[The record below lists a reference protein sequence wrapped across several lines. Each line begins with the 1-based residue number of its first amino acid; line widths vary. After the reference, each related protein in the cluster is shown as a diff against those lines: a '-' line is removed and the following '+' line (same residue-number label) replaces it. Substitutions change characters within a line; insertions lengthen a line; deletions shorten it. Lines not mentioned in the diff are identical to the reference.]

1 MPGVTETTTRRLMQR
16 DERQAQILTA
26 AAAAFARTGF
36 AGTSMDDV
44 AAEAGI
50 TRLIVYRHFDSKED
64 LYRAVLTKVTE
75 RLGEEWR
82 RGLQRVDRRGFV
94 FDTLLTVAREQPDG
108 FHLLFEH
115 AAREPKFAAFAE
127 DVHQLQV
134 DLTDEIVGQTIPDQR
149 LRPWVNRTIVGYLV
163 DSVLAWLEVGDPD
176 LDAQFI
182 DRATDGLVALYLTWA
197 PDAVPAIP
205 SPEA

>member
-1 MPGVTETTTRRLMQR
+1 MTETTTRRLMQR
-16 DERQAQILTA
+16 DERQAQILVA

-64 LYRAVLTKVTE
+64 LYRAVLTKVTH
-75 RLGEEWR
+75 RLGEEWQK
-82 RGLQRVDRRGFV
+82 GVQRVDRRGFV

-115 AAREPKFAAFAE
+115 ATREPKFAAFAE

-134 DLTDEIVGQTIPDQR
+134 DLTDEIVGETIPDQR
-149 LRPWVNRTIVGYLV
+149 FRPWVTRTIVGYLV
-163 DSVLAWLEVGDPD
+163 DSVLAWLEVGDPE
-176 LDAQFI
+176 LDEQFI
-182 DRATDGLVALYLTWA
+182 DQASGGLVALYLTWA
-197 PDAVPAIP
+197 PDAAPALP
-205 SPEA
+205 DPT